1 MLTRMR
7 RHMSFANVMSVIAVF
22 IALGGGAYAAKKIS
36 GKSIKNN
43 SIPAKKL
50 KKSVL
55 TNLDK
60 CPSNAPNK
68 VMGICYGSSQAPTNW
83 DVGPAAGCR
92 PQNLRLP
99 TIGEALLVMTQVG
112 GGQTNETWT
121 DEVTDISASQ
131 RAFVKAPG
139 RSLWGTRSSPPHR
152 DAACLP
158 LRDQRH
164 ELGA

>member
-1 MLTRMR
+1 MLTRLR

-22 IALGGGAYAAKKIS
+22 IALSAGAYAAKKIS

-83 DVGPAAGCR
+83 DSALQQGCR

-139 RSLWGTRSSPPHR
+139 DPLGQVFTAAPGTLHAYRCVIN
-152 DAACLP
+152 ATN
-158 LRDQRH
+158 
-164 ELGA
+164 